1 MLAPIFLMMYLQDA
15 LVWRSLSI
23 AIFAVAAVTDFF
35 DGYIA
40 RNYGAHSNYGV
51 FLDPLADKFLTF
63 AGFFCLP
70 FIDATQFPWW
80 AISLIVIR
88 DVVVTG
94 MRFLSE
100 RLNHKMVTRQS
111 AKLKTFSQM
120 LFLYVALL
128 VGVFIQA
135 QDMSI
140 GYFSLQLLES
150 GLLGWGLYLIVIITV
165 YTGLEYIYYNR
176 DIFTIQNNAST

>member
-1 MLAPIFLMMYLQDA
+1 MMYLQDA

-23 AIFAVAAVTDFF
+23 AVFAVAAVTDFF

-40 RNYGAHSNYGV
+40 RNYEAHTQYGV

-80 AISLIVIR
+80 AISLIVVR

-94 MRFLSE
+94 MRLMAEKRNYS
-100 RLNHKMVTRQS
+100 MITRQS

-120 LFLYVALL
+120 LFLYVTLL
-128 VGVFIQA
+128 VGVFMQA
-135 QDMSI
+135 QDLAI
-140 GYFSLQLLES
+140 GYMSLELIES
-150 GLLGWGLYLIVIITV
+150 GILGWGLYLIVIITV
-165 YTGLEYIYYNR
+165 YTGFEYIYFNR
-176 DIFTIQNNAST
+176 DIFSIHNNAST

>member
-1 MLAPIFLMMYLQDA
+1 MYLQDA

-23 AIFAVAAVTDFF
+23 AVFAVAAVTDFF

-40 RNYGAHSNYGV
+40 RMYEAHSNYGV

-70 FIDATQFPWW
+70 FIDPSQFPWW

-94 MRFLSE
+94 MRLIAE
-100 RLNHKMVTRQS
+100 RHKQVMITRQS
-111 AKLKTFSQM
+111 AKIKTFSQM
-120 LFLYVALL
+120 LFLYVVLL

-135 QDMSI
+135 PEMSI
-140 GYFSLQLLES
+140 GYFSQQLLQS
-150 GLLGWGLYLIVIITV
+150 GLLSWALYIIVVITV
-165 YTGLEYIYYNR
+165 YTGLEYIYFNR
-176 DIFTIQNNAST
+176 EIFTLRNNAST